1 MNKDQIKGAAKKVGG
16 KIEEAAGKVT
26 RSSKLEAKGDARQV
40 EGTVQKNY
48 GDAKADMK
56 KVIRRS

>member
-26 RSSKLEAKGDARQV
+26 RSTKLEAKGDAKQV
-40 EGTVQKNY
+40 EGTIQKNY
-48 GDAKADMK
+48 GDAKADAK
-56 KVIRRS
+56 KLSRS